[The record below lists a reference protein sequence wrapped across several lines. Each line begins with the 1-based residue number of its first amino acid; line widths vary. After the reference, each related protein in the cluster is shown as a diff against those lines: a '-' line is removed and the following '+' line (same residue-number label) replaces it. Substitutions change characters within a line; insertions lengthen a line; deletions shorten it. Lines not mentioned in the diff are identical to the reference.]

1 VTEKPKRRI
10 LMFEPCV
17 FQLLEKKGT
26 VSSLYRPG
34 RDLGPEYLEQLHYI
48 FPFDVEEKVRSVHP
62 RVTVHSFNKGSSYVW
77 NAVRVVRYCVD
88 FIRREKIDLIVT
100 VDPYAGG
107 LIARIVAKLTG
118 LPLIAEV
125 MGEYDVIYR
134 ETGKMINPALKFRWI
149 ENAVCNL
156 VMRASHAVIG
166 YMEVY
171 RQFAINHGAVPAKTY
186 TSYFSMQEYHF
197 APVGERGRAAK
208 NFKRNPSD
216 KLVAYVGRVDRRKYA
231 DHLLDVYERVAR
243 ARADVTCLHVGD
255 GPDREWIENE
265 IRTRGLEGR
274 VAVTGFLPNEEVW
287 KLYGEVD
294 VFAAILAGSSLAEAG
309 AAECAIVAYDTD
321 WHGEFLENGKAG
333 LLAPFKDT
341 AGFARM
347 ILELLDDEPRR
358 KALGRAA
365 REVALKRHSP
375 DVLCRTFAFLYEKCI
390 NQKDHYIGIGEVG
403 SIR

>member
-1 VTEKPKRRI
+1 MTEKPKRRV

-17 FQLLEKKGT
+17 HHLLEKKGT

-34 RDLGPEYLEQLHYI
+34 RDLGPEYLDQLHYV
-48 FPFDVEEKVRSVHP
+48 FPFDVEDRVRQVHP
-62 RVTVHSFNKGSSYVW
+62 RVTVHSFNKGGFFLW
-77 NAVRVVRYCVD
+77 NAVRVARACVD
-88 FIRREKIDLIVT
+88 LVRREKIDIIVT
-100 VDPYAGG
+100 VDPYAIG
-107 LIARIVAKLTG
+107 LIAYVAAKLTG
-118 LPLIAEV
+118 LPLVAEV

-134 ETGKMINPALKFRWI
+134 ETGKMINPALKFRWL
-149 ENAVCNL
+149 ENAICNF
-156 VMRASHAVIG
+156 VMRRTHAVIG

-171 RQFAINHGAVPAKTY
+171 RQFAIRHGAVPAKTY

-197 APVGERGRAAK
+197 TPVGERGRAAK
-208 NFKRNPSD
+208 NFKRSPGD

-231 DHLLDVYERVAR
+231 DHLLDVYERVVKAR
-243 ARADVTCLHVGD
+243 EDVTCLHVGD
-255 GPDREWIENE
+255 GPDRAWVEDE
-265 IRTRGLEGR
+265 IRKRGLEGR
-274 VAVTGFLPNEEVW
+274 VVVTGFLPNEEVW

-309 AAECAIVAYDTD
+309 AAECGIVAYDTD
-321 WHGEFLENGKAG
+321 WHGEFLEGGKAG

-341 AGFARM
+341 ASFARL

-358 KALGRAA
+358 KAFGRAA

-375 DVLCRTFAFLYEKCI
+375 EVLHRIFAFLYEKAI
-390 NQKDHYIGIGEVG
+390 NQKAHYIGIGEVG